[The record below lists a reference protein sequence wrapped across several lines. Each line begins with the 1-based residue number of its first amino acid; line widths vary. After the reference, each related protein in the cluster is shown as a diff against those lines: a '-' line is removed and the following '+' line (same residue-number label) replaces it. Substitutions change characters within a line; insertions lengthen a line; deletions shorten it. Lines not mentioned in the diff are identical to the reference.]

1 MNLISELWKLS
12 AEDLFG
18 LAVLGA
24 LVTAAGNLI
33 ATVLKDYVF
42 ARSLEKWKARQQL
55 RSVYVKYRDPLLLS
69 VFELLRRLAE
79 IIYESPVD
87 FLSAELLTLNP
98 QSMVVNSAEDDYFQR
113 YKLLSTIY
121 RLCACLGWLE
131 LYRRDITFLD
141 SGHNRTNAEFQSL
154 VEKLR
159 SSLADGQ
166 LNKAKDWHKWHDSL
180 IFREEQ
186 RAVGEVMIDNGGDRV
201 IGYSDF
207 CEKFDAAEN
216 PSVKRWLNVAAGFLL
231 DLRNAE
237 RSQKDFRQARC
248 LLLIDHGIS
257 LIECLDSGRVNEY
270 LLNLRTKVQQD
281 LMKHPVDDPELH
293 SRAATANKL

>member
-1 MNLISELWKLS
+1 MNLISELLKLS
-12 AEDLFG
+12 VKDLFG

-24 LVTAAGNLI
+24 LVTAVGNLI
-33 ATVLKDYVF
+33 AIALKDYIF

-55 RSVYVKYRDPLLLS
+55 RSVYIKYRDPLLLS
-69 VFELLRRLAE
+69 IFELLRRLAE

-87 FLSAELLTLNP
+87 FLSAELLTSNP
-98 QSMVVNSAEDDYFQR
+98 PVMVVNSAEDEYYQR

-121 RLCACLGWLE
+121 RLCACMGWLE

-141 SGHNRTNAEFQSL
+141 SGHNRTNAKFQSL

-166 LNKAKDWHKWHDSL
+166 LNRARDWHKWKDSL

-186 RAVGEVMIDNGGDRV
+186 RAIGEVMIDGGGDRV

-207 CEKFDAAEN
+207 CERFDAAEN
-216 PSVKRWLNVAAGFLL
+216 SSVKRWLNVAAGFLL
-231 DLRNAE
+231 DLRSAE

-257 LIECLDSGRVNEY
+257 LIECLDSRRVNEY
-270 LLNLRTKVQQD
+270 LLELRMKIQTD
-281 LMKHPVDDPELH
+281 LKKHPVDDPELH
-293 SRAATANKL
+293 SRAATVGKS